1 MVIQPT
7 QSGPMPYTQRRLN
20 AAAILRLA
28 WDVSAF
34 TASNAMN
41 ETGLTRSTVIA
52 LCDDLVECGWL
63 AELADA
69 RAAGEYRKGR
79 PAKRY
84 ALRGDA
90 GVVIGVDAGP
100 HRITATVSDLFG
112 AELGQ
117 AVEHVARDETE
128 TADRVALTD
137 GVVSAALAAAGVGAA
152 RVLCITVG
160 VPAPTDLNGVSPE
173 RGNPFWRLM
182 NPGFAQHF
190 ADRGWP
196 TVVENDA
203 NLAAV
208 AEGSTG
214 AGTGLPSYITLLSG
228 ERFGAGYVVN
238 GQLVRG
244 ARGGAGEMWPLRL
257 VENVGSADG
266 IGLLL
271 RDWIRT
277 AKRSGELPSDS
288 SLNSIPLK
296 NLDAPAVFKAADA
309 GDPYAVQLIEH
320 MAERL
325 ARICAVLAGLLD
337 VDRIVIAG
345 AVAEAIDLLLERT
358 RLRLAELTHPPAP
371 DVVASKLGSGVVSA
385 GAVTR
390 ALAYTRENALDLVLE
405 DAVG

>member
-7 QSGPMPYTQRRLN
+7 STPSPQRRFN

-28 WDVSAF
+28 WDARAF
-34 TASNAMN
+34 TASDAMSQ
-41 ETGLTRSTVIA
+41 TGLTRSTVIT
-52 LCDDLVECGWL
+52 LCDDLVEAGWL

-69 RAAGEYRKGR
+69 RTAGEEYRKGR
-79 PAKRY
+79 PARRY

-100 HRITATVSDLFG
+100 HRISASVADLFG
-112 AELGQ
+112 VELGH

-128 TADRVALTD
+128 TVDRVTLTD
-137 GVVSAALAAAGVGAA
+137 RVVDVALLAAGVGAGQ
-152 RVLCITVG
+152 VLCVTVG

-173 RGNPFWRLM
+173 RENSFWRLM
-182 NPGFAQHF
+182 NPGFAGHF
-190 ADRGWP
+190 AARGWA

-203 NLAAV
+203 NLAAL
-208 AEGSTG
+208 AEGSVG
-214 AGTGLPSYITLLSG
+214 AGAGVQSYITLLSG

-238 GQLVRG
+238 GQLIRG
-244 ARGGAGEMWPLRL
+244 TRGGAGEMWLLSL

-271 RDWIRT
+271 RDWVRT
-277 AKRSGELPSDS
+277 AKDSGGLPAGS
-288 SLNSIPLK
+288 SLNSLPVK
-296 NLDAPAVFKAADA
+296 SLDAPAVFKAADA
-309 GDPYAVQLIEH
+309 GDPFAVQLIER

-358 RLRLAELTHPPAP
+358 RTSLAELTHPPAP
-371 DVVASKLGSGVVSA
+371 DVVASKLGSDVVIA

-390 ALAYTRENALDLVLE
+390 ALAYTRENALDLVLA
-405 DAVG
+405 DAVS

>member
-7 QSGPMPYTQRRLN
+7 STPYPQRRLN

-28 WDVSAF
+28 WDVKAF
-34 TASNAMN
+34 TASDAISQ
-41 ETGLTRSTVIA
+41 TGLTRSTVIA

-69 RAAGEYRKGR
+69 RTAGQQYRKGR
-79 PAKRY
+79 PARRY
-84 ALRGDA
+84 SLRGDA

-100 HRITATVSDLFG
+100 HRISATVADLFG
-112 AELGQ
+112 RELGH
-117 AVEHVARDETE
+117 AVERVARDETE
-128 TADRVALTD
+128 TVNRMALTD
-137 GVVSAALAAAGVGAA
+137 TVVDAALLSAGMGAG
-152 RVLCITVG
+152 RVLCCTVG
-160 VPAPTDLNGVSPE
+160 VPAPTDKDGASPE
-173 RGNPFWRLM
+173 GENSFWQLM
-182 NPGFAQHF
+182 NPGFAEHF
-190 ADRGWP
+190 TARGWA

-208 AEGSTG
+208 AEGSLG
-214 AGTGLPSYITLLSG
+214 AGAGVPSYITLLSG

-238 GQLVRG
+238 GQLIRG
-244 ARGGAGEMWPLRL
+244 TKGGAGEMRLLNL

-271 RDWIRT
+271 RDWART
-277 AKRSGELPSDS
+277 AKRAGTLPADS
-288 SLNSIPLK
+288 ALNKARLK
-296 NLDAPAVFKAADA
+296 DLDAPAVFRAADT
-309 GDPYAVQLIEH
+309 GDPGGIWLIER

-345 AVAEAIDLLLERT
+345 AVAEAIALLLDRT
-358 RLRLAELTHPPAP
+358 RNRLAELTHPPAP
-371 DVVASKLGSGVVSA
+371 DVVASKLGSDVVIA

-405 DAVG
+405 EAATQ